1 MLIGWVGPTTEC
13 DQGVQSV
20 QQELAEL
27 SSHVGECG
35 ELSLV
40 GILPLHFL
48 GDGGEPYRELL
59 DHEVHVGAEE
69 LVVVVALPATV
80 LSDGGHEAHR

>member
-1 MLIGWVGPTTEC
+1 M
-13 DQGVQSV
+13 
-20 QQELAEL
+20 
-27 SSHVGECG
+27 GECG

-48 GDGGEPYRELL
+48 GDGGEPYRELQ

-69 LVVVVALPATV
+69 LVEVVALPATV
-80 LSDGGHEAHR
+80 LSDEGHEVHQSTLLRPIFEPSVLDRLEEPSASPLFR

>member
-1 MLIGWVGPTTEC
+1 MIAWVDPNIEC
-13 DQGVQSV
+13 GKGVQGV

-80 LSDGGHEAHR
+80 LSDGGNKAHQ

>member
-1 MLIGWVGPTTEC
+1 M
-13 DQGVQSV
+13 
-20 QQELAEL
+20 
-27 SSHVGECG
+27 GECG

-80 LSDGGHEAHR
+80 LSDEGHEVLLRPIFEPSVLDRLEEPSASPLFR